1 MRNENGFV
9 AHHPSLVL
17 GIRTYKTLEEN
28 MPVKNLICSSLFLL
42 FVTCGLP
49 ILAQTTSV
57 TYQGRLTDAGNPA
70 NGQYDFVFRLFDSS
84 GTQIGG
90 DLEKGDVQVTGGV
103 FTVSLNFGVSPFSA
117 SAAESLE
124 IGVRPGASAGAYT
137 TLTPRQPL
145 TSEPYAIKSMQALAA
160 DTSTNSAELGGIAA
174 NQFVVTT
181 DSRMTDARI
190 PTPGSAD
197 YVQNRTTQQVLS
209 NFNVSGNGTAG
220 GTISGNVVNAATQ
233 FNIFGDRVFSA
244 PGIGNL
250 FAGLIAGGTNTTGT
264 QNSFF
269 GRGSGA
275 SNTTASANSFFGWNS
290 GVSNTTG
297 SANSFFGNGSGEQS
311 ADGTTNSFFGSGS
324 GTENMT
330 GSGNSFF
337 GVNTGGGAVALNRTG
352 SFNTLMGAFA
362 NVIPDGLTNATAIG
376 YRAAVGQN
384 NSLVLGAINGI
395 NNATAD
401 TNVGIGT
408 TSPATKL
415 HVSGTGIIRARI
427 NSDSNAGVALTLSNQ
442 PGWSV
447 ATANGGHFQIFNDS
461 NGQNV
466 VWIDKTT
473 NLVGIDTTSPNAA
486 LDVNGTIR
494 IGTLE
499 VNGTT
504 QLCRENLSGRIASCS
519 SSIRYKQNVQPFSSG
534 LSLIDR
540 LRPVSFRWKSS
551 NEPDLGLV
559 AEDVA
564 KIEPLLVTH
573 NDKGEVEGVKYDR
586 VGVVL
591 INAIKEQQAEIESL
605 KQQVT
610 ALKVLVCS
618 KRSKAAVCKK

>member
-1 MRNENGFV
+1 MS
-9 AHHPSLVL
+9 A
-17 GIRTYKTLEEN
+17 
-28 MPVKNLICSSLFLL
+28 KNLIRVSMFLV
-42 FVTCGLP
+42 FMTWGLP

-57 TYQGRLTDAGNPA
+57 TYQGKLTDGGNPA
-70 NGQYDFVFRLFDSS
+70 NGKYDFVFRLFDSS

-90 DLEKGDVQVTGGV
+90 DLEKEDVQVTGGV
-103 FTVSLNFGVSPFSA
+103 FTVSLNFGLSPFTA
-117 SAAESLE
+117 STADSLE
-124 IGVRPGASAGAYT
+124 IGVRPGTSIGAYT

-145 TSEPYAIKSMQALAA
+145 TSEPYSIKSMQAATA
-160 DTSTNSAELGGIAA
+160 NMANDSAELGGVAA
-174 NQFVVTT
+174 NQFVVTS
-181 DSRMTDARI
+181 DPRMTDARI
-190 PTPGSAD
+190 PTPGSSD
-197 YVQNRTTQQVLS
+197 YVQNRTSQQALS
-209 NFNVSGNGTAG
+209 DFNVSGDGTVG
-220 GTISGNVVNAATQ
+220 GTLSGNVVSATTQ
-233 FNIFGDRVFSA
+233 FNIGGVRILSA
-244 PGIGNL
+244 LGGTSNL
-250 FAGLIAGGTNTTGT
+250 FAGRGSGTANTTGT
-264 QNSFF
+264 I
-269 GRGSGA
+269 
-275 SNTTASANSFFGWNS
+275 
-290 GVSNTTG
+290 
-297 SANSFFGNGSGEQS
+297 NSFFGNRSGFSNTSGDSNSFFGSNSGLSNTTGFANTFVGDGSGELS
-311 ADGTTNSFFGSGS
+311 TDGTTNSFFGSGS
-324 GTENMT
+324 GTEN
-330 GSGNSFF
+330 
-337 GVNTGGGAVALNRTG
+337 RTG
-352 SFNTLMGAFA
+352 SFNTLIGAFA
-362 NVIPDGLTNATAIG
+362 DVIAGGLTNATAIG

-408 TSPATKL
+408 TAPATRL

-427 NSDSNAGVALTLSNQ
+427 NSDSNAGIALTLSDQ

-591 INAIKEQQAEIESL
+591 INAIKEQQAEIETL